1 MLKLRRGQR
10 LLIPMTLGL
19 ILIILIAGYLYLS
32 RPLPEFLVAK
42 RDLAAGESISEQDF
56 SKVAL
61 DLGPIAGSY
70 LNPENILV
78 GAKLSNPIR
87 AGELVAIENLNGFSA
102 PGQTVI
108 KFQPKLPLAQSL
120 GIGDRVSLWRVQEQS
135 LGETLPGELVVDAG
149 VIQAIE
155 FSEGLFNDELPFVE
169 ISVPEG
175 VLPFLL
181 QSLSAGFDVYALAP
195 GSI

>member
-1 MLKLRRGQR
+1 MLKLRRRQG
-10 LLIPMTLGL
+10 LLIPVTLALL
-19 ILIILIAGYLYLS
+19 IAILIAGYLYLA

-42 RDLAAGESISEQDF
+42 RDLAAGETISEQDF

-61 DLGPIAGSY
+61 DLGPVATSY
-70 LNPENILV
+70 LSPENILV
-78 GAKLSNPIR
+78 GSKLSNPIR
-87 AGELVAIENLNGFSA
+87 AGELVAIDNLNGFSA

-120 GIGDRVSLWRVQEQS
+120 SVGDRVSLWRVQVES
-135 LGETLPGELVVDAG
+135 LGEALPAELVVAIG
-149 VIQAIE
+149 TIQAIE

-169 ISVPEG
+169 IALPEAT
-175 VLPFLL
+175 VPFLL
-181 QSLSAGFDVYALAP
+181 QSLSAGFDVYAVAP

>member
-1 MLKLRRGQR
+1 MLKLRRRQG
-10 LLIPMTLGL
+10 LLIPVTLALL
-19 ILIILIAGYLYLS
+19 IAILIAGYLYLA

-42 RDLAAGESISEQDF
+42 RDLAAGETISEQDF

-61 DLGPIAGSY
+61 DLGPVAISY
-70 LNPENILV
+70 LSPENILV
-78 GAKLSNPIR
+78 GSKLSNPIR
-87 AGELVAIENLNGFSA
+87 AGELVAIDNLNGFSA

-120 GIGDRVSLWRVQEQS
+120 SVGDRVSLWRVQVES
-135 LGETLPGELVVDAG
+135 LGEALPAELVVAIG
-149 VIQAIE
+149 TIQAIE

-169 ISVPEG
+169 IALPEAT
-175 VLPFLL
+175 VPFLL
-181 QSLSAGFDVYALAP
+181 QSLSAGFDVYAVAP